1 MKIKTL
7 LFIILLSLVQSDEKV
22 PENGVCEEPSEVW
35 FKISNEVGSDNYGK
49 IMQLDMTKGYATTDG
64 VYVYLFVQEKNTPNG
79 IVISFPI
86 GYWET
91 ESIIKPNS
99 KEDEKPFDL
108 DEYLKNN
115 RGKGIKIESRRN

>member
-7 LFIILLSLVQSDEKV
+7 IFILLLSLIQSDENV

-35 FKISNEVGSDNYGK
+35 FKISNEVGSENYGK
-49 IMQLDMTKGYATTDG
+49 VLQLDMSKGYASTDG
-64 VYVYLFVQEKNTPNG
+64 IYVYLFVQEKDTPNG

-86 GYWET
+86 GFWET
-91 ESIIKPNS
+91 QFVIKPET

-115 RGKGIKIESRRN
+115 KGKGIKISSRR

>member
-7 LFIILLSLVQSDEKV
+7 LLIILLSLIQSDENV
-22 PENGVCEEPSEVW
+22 PENGVCEEPKEVW
-35 FKISNEVGSDNYGK
+35 FKISNEVGSENYGQ
-49 IMQLDMTKGYATTDG
+49 IIQLDMTKGYASTDG

-91 ESIIKPNS
+91 EVIIKPDS
-99 KEDEKPFDL
+99 KKNEKPFDL

-115 RGKGIKIESRRN
+115 KHKGIKIKSRR